1 QLVLPKLADPDRFAW
16 HLEYEWREY
25 HNLPVVGIIVPKGL
39 SREEATKYFLEQ
51 YAREDGISPRRGA
64 GALTRQYK
72 TILKYLAATRLLKH
86 LSAQFAF
93 TNDGSTPR
101 ANGHF
106 RLGTIITE
114 AKLLTAEVLGK
125 PLLNSDQEWIR
136 AQSVIHGVM
145 AEYQREIDWLRA
157 VFPTPYSNLGD

>member
-1 QLVLPKLADPDRFAW
+1 MQADYVPDR
-16 HLEYEWREY
+16 HL
-25 HNLPVVGIIVPKGL
+25 K
-39 SREEATKYFLEQ
+39 SFEEVATAALEHWL
-51 YAREDGISPRRGA
+51 GGA

-72 TILKYLAATRLLKH
+72 TILKYLAATRVLKH

-101 ANGHF
+101 ANGHC

-157 VFPTPYSNLGD
+157 VFPTSDSNLGD